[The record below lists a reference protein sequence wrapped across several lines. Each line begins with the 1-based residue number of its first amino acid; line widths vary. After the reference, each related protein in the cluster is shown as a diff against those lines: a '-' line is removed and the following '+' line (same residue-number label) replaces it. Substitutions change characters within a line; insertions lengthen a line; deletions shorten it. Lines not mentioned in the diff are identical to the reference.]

1 MFKDPGRLAWT
12 VLLIGLVLFCITTFT
27 IYIGVRWFLFDS
39 TVPLNTTLYVSRNTA
54 SVLTSTSDAF
64 LAVHNMLSI
73 SPDTQITTDSSSQ
86 GQLTFTD
93 PYTHQ
98 AVASI
103 TLLRDSSVQILSFLR
118 PRFEFSGN
126 AYVITAQF
134 QGSIDVDVFPD
145 LDRDIIIDVES
156 GHGLIRMGKSG
167 RYLLTNQTE
176 RFSVLNRAGEAVLI
190 NNAQEARAIPEG
202 LTGWINTNTNTLEI
216 AQPLVDII
224 PDGSFDTF
232 NPADPAFSSEWG
244 CYSLRDDVQAAE
256 GEYRREV
263 INGRAVMHITR
274 VEEPGKPATNHA
286 ETGCLQ
292 YLNTITEPLPV
303 TVFDYLELRVT
314 LQIRDRPLMLSMCG
328 QQGSE
333 CPVMVVIE
341 YLNQYK
347 QPQQWIHGF
356 FTRYDQAVGWP
367 LRCATCAQD
376 HEQLNQDT
384 WYTYTS
390 GNLLQLLPEDQKPVA
405 ISSVRFYA
413 SGHEYEVLL
422 GEVALLAGDLPQ
434 QALPNETATSES
446 S

>member
-12 VLLIGLVLFCITTFT
+12 VLITGLILFCLTTAT
-27 IYIGVRWFLFDS
+27 IFIAVRWFVFDS
-39 TVPLNTTLYVSRNTA
+39 TVPLNATLHVSRNTA

-73 SPDTQITTDSSSQ
+73 GSDTQITTDSSSQ
-86 GQLTFTD
+86 GQLTFID
-93 PYTHQ
+93 PYTRQ
-98 AVASI
+98 AIASI
-103 TLLRDSSVQILSFLR
+103 TLLRDSRVQIMSFMR
-118 PRFEFSGN
+118 PRFEFSTN
-126 AYVITAQF
+126 KYILSARF
-134 QGSIDVDVFPD
+134 QGNIDIDIFPD
-145 LDRDIIIDVES
+145 LPRGIIIDVES
-156 GHGLIRMGKSG
+156 EHGIIRLGKSG

-176 RFSVLNRAGEAVLI
+176 RFSVLNRSGEAVLI
-190 NNAQEARAIPEG
+190 NLAQEARAIPEG
-202 LTGWINTNTNTLEI
+202 MTGWIDTNTNSLEV

-244 CYSLRDDVQAAE
+244 CYSLRDDSEAAE
-256 GEYRREV
+256 GDYRREV
-263 INGRAVMHITR
+263 LNGRAIMHITR

-303 TVFDYLELRVT
+303 TAFSHLELRVT
-314 LQIRDRPLMLSMCG
+314 LQIRDRPLMLSTCG

-333 CPVMVVIE
+333 CPLMVVID
-341 YLNQYK
+341 YLNQYQ

-367 LRCATCAQD
+367 LRCATCSQD
-376 HEQLNQDT
+376 HEQLNQDA

-390 GNLLQLLPEDQKPVA
+390 GNLLQLLPADQKPVA
-405 ISSVRFYA
+405 ISSVKFYA

-422 GEVALLAGDLPQ
+422 GEVALLAGQTPQ
-434 QALPNETATSES
+434 PAQQNEPVDAEG
-446 S
+446 